1 MHKKEETE
9 FEFQEQP
16 AGEFEF
22 QEQVLEGEEVMD
34 GFIGMEDHIRD
45 KTEVLVFTTNHMIRG
60 KIALIPGARLTD
72 YIVDSKMFI
81 AMTEVEV
88 KDKAGKLVLQTP
100 FLNVNRDLIELI
112 LPAELAII

>member
-1 MHKKEETE
+1 MHKKDETA

-22 QEQVLEGEEVMD
+22 QEQVMEVEEDVG
-34 GFIGMEDHIRD
+34 GFIGMEDDVRD

-60 KIALIPGARLTD
+60 KIALVPGARLTD
-72 YIVDSKMFI
+72 YMVDAKGFI
-81 AMTEVEV
+81 AMIEVEV
-88 KDKAGKLVLQTP
+88 KDKAGKLILQSP

>member
-1 MHKKEETE
+1 MHKQDETE
-9 FEFQEQP
+9 FEFQDQSS
-16 AGEFEF
+16 GDFEF
-22 QEQVLEGEEVMD
+22 QEQMMEVEEGVG
-34 GFIGMEDHIRD
+34 GFIGMEDEIRD

-60 KIALIPGARLTD
+60 KIALVPGARLTD
-72 YIVDSKMFI
+72 YIVDAKAFI

-88 KDKAGKLVLQTP
+88 KDKAGKLILQSP